1 MASDNLNSVIEV
13 KNLTKNFNGFKAVDN
28 LSLSVKKGEIFGF
41 LGPNGAGKTT
51 TIKSILGLIS
61 HDKGTIKINGKN
73 LSEDGIKIKKN
84 IGYLPELVSFYNN
97 LTALQNME
105 FYAEL
110 KNSDKSQ
117 CPKLLQD
124 IGLGDSGN
132 KKVGEFSKGMKQR
145 LGMARAMIGSPSLMI
160 LDEPASGLDPRGV
173 KLVRDIIKK
182 LNDQGVTLFISSHIL
197 SEIQAVCTQVG
208 IIKKGVLVAHDSMES
223 LSEKS
228 QVKPKVFVEVKE
240 IDESIKK
247 AVMKIKGTSNVIIRG
262 KIIEV
267 SCDPDLRSK
276 IITEITNSGGEIV
289 NFWTKEAS
297 LEDVFMK
304 YTEGE

>member
-1 MASDNLNSVIEV
+1 MPSNNNTSVIEV
-13 KNLTKNFNGFKAVDN
+13 KNLTKKFNSFKAVDN
-28 LSLSVKKGEIFGF
+28 LSLNVKKGEIFGF

-61 HDKGTIKINGKN
+61 HDTGVIKINGKN
-73 LSEDGIKIKKN
+73 LYKNYKKVKN
-84 IGYLPELVSFYNN
+84 ELGYLPELVSFYNN
-97 LTALQNME
+97 LTALQNLE

-110 KNSDKSQ
+110 KNTDKRQ

-124 IGLGDSGN
+124 MGLGDSAN

-145 LGMARAMIGSPSLMI
+145 LGMARAMLGNPSLLI

-173 KLVRDIIKK
+173 KLVRDKIKE

-208 IIKKGVLVAHDSMES
+208 IIKKGVLVAHDSVKS

-240 IDESIKK
+240 MDEKIKK
-247 AVMKIKGTSNVIIRG
+247 SVEKIKGTSDIKIRG
-262 KIIEV
+262 KVIEA
-267 SCDPDLRSK
+267 SCEPELKSK
-276 IITEITNSGGEIV
+276 IITEITNAGGDIV

-304 YTEGE
+304 YTEEE